1 MVKIQNSQK
10 TNLLY
15 KKPFQVLRLLVHKQE
30 HFIWRTGPCCR
41 ESPYP
46 NSQLHGISFQLRTAG
61 SIRACISQCL
71 VMAARGLPEL
81 HAAISAWT
89 SSPRAG
95 SHLFKIVGPTL
106 LRPTLLSQAA
116 PGRQKHWGFIN
127 RSTTIVYQLNRQS
140 TSTNKSLLWLTC
152 CPIKRMFS
160 KKPDFKRKLHEKYRF
175 LTGFTDRSHPSKQS
189 DEEHT
194 FSGIC
199 YRLTHQ

>member
-30 HFIWRTGPCCR
+30 HFIWRTGSCCR

-81 HAAISAWT
+81 HTAISAWT

-116 PGRQKHWGFIN
+116 PACSADRKTETLRIYKPKHYH
-127 RSTTIVYQLNRQS
+127 SLPTEQTV
-140 TSTNKSLLWLTC
+140 NKHQQVLIMVDLL
-152 CPIKRMFS
+152 PNK
-160 KKPDFKRKLHEKYRF
+160 
-175 LTGFTDRSHPSKQS
+175 
-189 DEEHT
+189 
-194 FSGIC
+194 
-199 YRLTHQ
+199 THVF